1 VPLSVP
7 PLSVEG
13 EVPKDRNVEP
23 SARCDR
29 VVADVT
35 GLFALPA
42 DLPVP
47 AVDGERVRRLSSSPG
62 FSVVTMTDRSVTS
75 GRVRRKTPS
84 SEARETRQRSVP
96 SAVSSATSARHRSG
110 GRAGPRRSRRRL
122 SIVRGRP
129 ANLPGRGR
137 QRVEPVA
144 RDVCVAIDHGWG
156 VEVGLSGCVPPLRQ
170 RVPNSAGLD
179 GDDAPKHP
187 CRVEGRSRCQPRGRP
202 SRIGR
207 RRWCRS
213 SLLGRA
219 CRAPAAS
226 HQ

>member
-1 VPLSVP
+1 MLTDSLLRDPAQLASATSVP

-47 AVDGERVRRLSSSPG
+47 AVDGERVRRLIKSRL
-62 FSVVTMTDRSVTS
+62 SVVTMTDRSVTS

-84 SEARETRQRSVP
+84 PEARGDTPALGAIRGVERHQRPVIDREVEPVP
-96 SAVSSATSARHRSG
+96 VGRDAGCRSYG
-110 GRAGPRRSRRRL
+110 
-122 SIVRGRP
+122 GRP

-156 VEVGLSGCVPPLRQ
+156 VEVGL
-170 RVPNSAGLD
+170 RVRTATPSAG
-179 GDDAPKHP
+179 PQQ
-187 CRVEGRSRCQPRGRP
+187 CRAGW
-202 SRIGR
+202 R
-207 RRWCRS
+207 RRS
-213 SLLGRA
+213 Q
-219 CRAPAAS
+219 APVS
-226 HQ
+226 